1 MRRYFTTEGNPDY
14 LPNELKA
21 MKNLHQM
28 FKAAYLFVATSFG
41 KIDRDWCDG
50 FVNKHSVLSEWGD
63 MQTAHETGRR
73 ARRNKPAKRRARKE
87 QSWRSQRH
95 LLTS

>member
-28 FKAAYLFVATSFG
+28 FKAAYLAQ
-41 KIDRDWCDG
+41 
-50 FVNKHSVLSEWGD
+50 SVL
-63 MQTAHETGRR
+63 GR
-73 ARRNKPAKRRARKE
+73 
-87 QSWRSQRH
+87 
-95 LLTS
+95 

>member
-28 FKAAYLFVATSFG
+28 PKAAYLSQPVLWV
-41 KIDRDWCDG
+41 DDG
-50 FVNKHSVLSEWGD
+50 DLV
-63 MQTAHETGRR
+63 RR
-73 ARRNKPAKRRARKE
+73 VR
-87 QSWRSQRH
+87 Q
-95 LLTS
+95 

>member
-1 MRRYFTTEGNPDY
+1 MRRYFTTEVNPDY
-14 LPNELKA
+14 LSNELKA

-50 FVNKHSVLSEWGD
+50 FVNKHSVFSEWGKCRLLMKQGGGLD
-63 MQTAHETGRR
+63 ATSLQRGGREKSR
-73 ARRNKPAKRRARKE
+73 AGEAKGIC
-87 QSWRSQRH
+87 
-95 LLTS
+95 